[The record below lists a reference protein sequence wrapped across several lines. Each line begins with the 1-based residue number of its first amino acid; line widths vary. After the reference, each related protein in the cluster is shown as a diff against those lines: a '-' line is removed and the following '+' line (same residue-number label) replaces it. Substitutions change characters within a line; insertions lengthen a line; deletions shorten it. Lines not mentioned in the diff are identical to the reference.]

1 MSGPLAGSA
10 LLEAARGGEL
20 FPRRGRSFP
29 GGSSG
34 GWRSGGNGYPGTE
47 QGRTSADGAG
57 EVPEQRQITGN
68 GGETSAQAS
77 GTREETAR
85 PRIRSVPPGV
95 WVQFPT
101 LEAYMQSERRLLEV
115 TADSDG
121 QDHLVVFIK
130 NSKAV
135 KVLPDNRNVC
145 GDEALVQRLGAVF
158 GEENVKI
165 VTKPIEN
172 PKEMH

>member
-1 MSGPLAGSA
+1 MKRQ
-10 LLEAARGGEL
+10 EAAGQGAT
-20 FPRRGRSFP
+20 PQNTP
-29 GGSSG
+29 G
-34 GWRSGGNGYPGTE
+34 
-47 QGRTSADGAG
+47 QGRTSADGTG
-57 EVPEQRQITGN
+57 GIPEQRQITGN
-68 GGETSAQAS
+68 GGETPTHAS